1 MPPTAPLVPR
11 RTLIGAML
19 ALPLLGGAAG
29 CARSSGVDAEAAQ
42 ASRGPITVWFSY
54 DQFELQWGA
63 DLVEQWNAEHPDEP
77 VRMQEIPA
85 GRSSEE
91 VITAAITAGTT
102 PDLLF
107 NVALA
112 PLPMWA
118 RSGGLVDLTTFD
130 DAERYAVERT
140 GAERVEQFRIDGGL
154 YVLPW
159 KTGPVMIMYNKEL
172 FAAAGLDPENPGM
185 DTYDSFLDGART
197 LVSSGAAPSAIW
209 PNPGSEFYN
218 PWYDFYPL
226 FLAETGG
233 TQLVEDGAAMFDGEV
248 GLGVARFWERLY
260 REGLA
265 PHERSVDDAMG
276 TSSTA
281 MQITG
286 PWAVAAYRDLI
297 DVGFMPVPTA
307 QGVPADEVVTFA
319 DSKNIAMFTT
329 SRNRATAWDF
339 IQFATSLEQDG
350 TFLEVTGQMP
360 LRTDLPGTFSD
371 YFAQNPL
378 YAGYGASAA
387 RAVDVPLIPNSI
399 EVWQRFRGAF
409 SASVIFGEVPIDEA
423 FGGLGSAVEQ
433 LVEVPR

>member
-1 MPPTAPLVPR
+1 VPTTVPPVPR
-11 RTLIGAML
+11 RALAGAL
-19 ALPLLGGAAG
+19 ALPLLGAAG
-29 CARSSGVDAEAAQ
+29 CARSSGVDAETARD
-42 ASRGPITVWFSY
+42 SRGPITVWFSY
-54 DQFELQWGA
+54 DQFELRWGGGI
-63 DLVEQWNAEHPDEP
+63 VEQWNQAHPEEP
-77 VRMQEIPA
+77 IRMQEIPA

-107 NVALA
+107 GVALA

-118 RSGGLVDLTTFD
+118 RSGGMVDLTGFEG
-130 DAERYAVERT
+130 AEAYMADRT
-140 GAERVEQFRIDGGL
+140 GADRVDQFRIDGAH

-159 KTGPVMIMYNKEL
+159 KTGPVMIMYNKGL

-185 DTYDSFLDGART
+185 GTHEAFLAGARA
-197 LVSSGAAPSAIW
+197 LVQSGAAPSAIW

-233 TQLVEDGAAMFDGEV
+233 TRLVEDGSAQFDGDV
-248 GLGVARFWERLY
+248 GLGVARFWEDLY

-265 PHERSVDDAMG
+265 PRERSVDDAMG
-276 TSSTA
+276 TSATA

-307 QGVPADEVVTFA
+307 QGRPADEVVTFA
-319 DSKNIAMFTT
+319 DSKNIGMFTT
-329 SRNRATAWDF
+329 CRHRATAWDV
-339 IQFATSLEQDG
+339 IRFATSLEQDG
-350 TFLEVTGQMP
+350 AFLEISGQMP
-360 LRTDLPGTFSD
+360 LRQDLLSAFPD
-371 YFAQNPL
+371 YFAANAL
-378 YAGYGASAA
+378 YAGYGAQAA
-387 RAVDVPLIPNSI
+387 RTVDVPLIPNSI

-409 SASVIFGEVPIDEA
+409 SSSVIFAEESVDDAFADVARSID
-423 FGGLGSAVEQ
+423 Q
-433 LVEVPR
+433 LVEVRG

>member
-1 MPPTAPLVPR
+1 MPTPAPLVPR
-11 RTLIGAML
+11 RTVTGAL
-19 ALPLLGGAAG
+19 ALLLLGGAAG
-29 CARSSGVDAEAAQ
+29 CARPDGVDAAA
-42 ASRGPITVWFSY
+42 ARESRGPITAWFSY

-63 DLVEQWNAEHPDEP
+63 DLVERWNAEHPDEP
-77 VRMQEIPA
+77 IHMQEIPA

-107 NVALA
+107 GVALA

-118 RSGGLVDLTTFD
+118 RSGGLVDLTSLEG
-130 DAERYAVERT
+130 AEEHMTART
-140 GAERVEQFRIDGGL
+140 GAERVEQFRIDGGH

-159 KTGPVMIMYNKEL
+159 KSGPVMIMYNKAL
-172 FAAAGLDPENPGM
+172 FAAAGLDPEDPGM
-185 DTYDSFLDGART
+185 DTHEGFLDGARA
-197 LVSSGAAPSAIW
+197 LVRSGAAPSAIW

-233 TQLVEDGAAMFDGEV
+233 TRLVEDGAAMFDGEA
-248 GLGVARFWERLY
+248 GLGVARFWQTLY

-265 PHERSVDDAMG
+265 PRERSVDDAMG

-307 QGVPADEVVTFA
+307 QGKAAEDVITFA

-329 SRNRATAWDF
+329 ARHRATAWDVMR
-339 IQFATSLEQDG
+339 FATSLEQDG
-350 TFLEVTGQMP
+350 AFLEVTGQMP
-360 LRTDLPGTFSD
+360 LRTDLLGTFGD
-371 YFAQNPL
+371 YFARNPL
-378 YAGYGASAA
+378 YAGYGAQAA

-409 SASVIFGEVPIDEA
+409 SASAIFGDAPLEESLREVGA
-423 FGGLGSAVEQ
+423 AVEQ

>member
-1 MPPTAPLVPR
+1 MSPTVPLVPR
-11 RTLIGAML
+11 RALMSAL
-19 ALPLLGGAAG
+19 VALPLLGAAG
-29 CARSSGVDAEAAQ
+29 CARTSGVDAEAAQ

-63 DLVEQWNAEHPDEP
+63 DLVKRWNAEHPDEP
-77 VRMQEIPA
+77 IRMQEIPA

-107 NVALA
+107 SVALA

-118 RSGGLVDLTTFD
+118 RSGGLVDLATFD
-130 DAERYAVERT
+130 GAERYAEERT
-140 GAERVEQFRIDGGL
+140 GAERVEQFRIDGSL

-185 DTYDSFLDGART
+185 DSYGSFLDGAQA

-218 PWYDFYPL
+218 PWYDFYPF

-233 TQLVEDGAAMFDGEV
+233 TQLVEDGAAMFDGEA
-248 GLGVARFWERLY
+248 GLGVAGLWEELY
-260 REGLA
+260 RGGLA
-265 PHERSVDDAMG
+265 PQERSVDDAMG

-307 QGVPADEVVTFA
+307 RGVPAEEVVTFA

-329 SRNRATAWDF
+329 SQNRATAWDV
-339 IQFATSLEQDG
+339 IRFATSREQDG
-350 TFLEVTGQMP
+350 AFLEVSGQMP
-360 LRTDLPGTFSD
+360 LRTDLPGTFPG
-371 YFAQNPL
+371 YFAKNPL
-378 YAGYGASAA
+378 YAGYGAQAS

-399 EVWQRFRGAF
+399 EVWQRFRDTF
-409 SASVIFGEVPIDEA
+409 SASVIFGDTSVEEA
-423 FGGLGSAVEQ
+423 FRALAQDVEQ
-433 LVEVPR
+433 LVEVLG